1 MALDDHP
8 NVFRYEGKLWVSELP
23 REEAHRQ
30 LVAQRA
36 WDAATAKQQRW
47 WVAIVVGAAVGVLA
61 VLGLGIA
68 LGAPPV
74 IYLFVLPVGF
84 GAGAVLG
91 AVVNKRLLG
100 VEALPATERPE
111 VVHLTKVP
119 FLVARR
125 AAADAT
131 AREII
136 DASTRGFLR

>member
-1 MALDDHP
+1 MALDNHP

-23 REEAHRQ
+23 REQAHAQ

-36 WDAATAKQQRW
+36 WDAATTRHQRW
-47 WVAIVVGAAVGVLA
+47 WVAIVIGAVVGVA
-61 VLGLGIA
+61 AILGLGFA

-100 VEALPATERPE
+100 DDLLPTSQRPT
-111 VVHLTKVP
+111 VVPLTKVP

-125 AAADAT
+125 TPPDAMV
-131 AREII
+131 AEII
-136 DASTRGFLR
+136 DASTRGLLR